1 MTVTAFDIKKVREL
15 VISESNSARYD
26 KIEEECKKQVK
37 EFLEEYNIDN
47 LKKLSGKAL
56 LEKIFLPKKPKIK
69 SLTYEL
75 EYGKVKNIIGIG
87 GGSAY
92 KFPVFKNV

>member
-1 MTVTAFDIKKVREL
+1 MTVSAFDIKKVREL

-47 LKKLSGKAL
+47 
-56 LEKIFLPKKPKIK
+56 
-69 SLTYEL
+69 
-75 EYGKVKNIIGIG
+75 
-87 GGSAY
+87 
-92 KFPVFKNV
+92 